1 MFKKLKS
8 LFFKK
13 NDPGHSSIQDS
24 NPKTENESDIETK
37 INIDQSKIF
46 KKKIDKEENF
56 EGFDWFSD
64 RYQTLIG
71 QRNLM
76 IFLLFFSIFG
86 ILILC
91 LIIIFLFKNKSVE
104 PFVIE
109 VDKKTGFVTFL
120 KKDNKIIS
128 YSENQAIR
136 NYFIKKYLDARETLD
151 TRNFNYFY
159 NKVVPA
165 FSTSSVL
172 RQFNFLLRSNEKNNP
187 FIAYENNIDCKV
199 IINSINEIGQD
210 GIQVRFTVEVLSQDM
225 RRSKFN
231 KIATINF
238 EFINYEVDEETRY
251 INPLGF
257 LITNYRVVDEIF

>member
-1 MFKKLKS
+1 
-8 LFFKK
+8 
-13 NDPGHSSIQDS
+13 
-24 NPKTENESDIETK
+24 
-37 INIDQSKIF
+37 
-46 KKKIDKEENF
+46 
-56 EGFDWFSD
+56 
-64 RYQTLIG
+64 
-71 QRNLM
+71 
-76 IFLLFFSIFG
+76 
-86 ILILC
+86 
-91 LIIIFLFKNKSVE
+91 
-104 PFVIE
+104 
-109 VDKKTGFVTFL
+109 
-120 KKDNKIIS
+120 
-128 YSENQAIR
+128 
-136 NYFIKKYLDARETLD
+136 
-151 TRNFNYFY
+151 
-159 NKVVPA
+159 
-165 FSTSSVL
+165 L